1 MTGKKSESIGLDT
14 DAIMKRLFSISGARN
29 ERELADVL
37 GVTRA
42 TLNYAKLREALPYK
56 HIVKAALLYGR
67 SVDWIL
73 WGEESSGAFV
83 AVPMY
88 EARLSADGRLEPCA
102 SAKRYAFR
110 AEWLSALCKHNRP
123 QDLGL
128 MRVSGD
134 SMLPAIN
141 DGDAVLLDFAQ
152 TACRP
157 GQIYA
162 VAIEGLVYLRRID
175 SVPGEIIL
183 QAANAEPLRVHPDD
197 ASIQIVGRCV
207 WLCRKL

>member
-1 MTGKKSESIGLDT
+1 MTGKKAENIGLDT
-14 DAIMKRLFSISGARN
+14 DAIMKRLFDISGARN
-29 ERELADVL
+29 ERELADIL

-42 TLNYAKLREALPYK
+42 TLNYAKLRESLPYK
-56 HIVKAALLYGR
+56 HIVKAAMLYGR

-88 EARLSADGRLEPCA
+88 EARLSADGSLEPCA
-102 SAKRYAFR
+102 SVKRYAFR
-110 AEWLSALCKHNRP
+110 AEWLSMLCGHNRP
-123 QDLGL
+123 QKLGL

-134 SMLPAIN
+134 TMEPHIK
-141 DGDAVLLDFAQ
+141 DGDTVLLDFAQ

-162 VAIEGLVYLRRID
+162 VAIEGMVYLKQVD
-175 SVPGEIIL
+175 TVPGKIVL
-183 QAANAEPLRVHPDD
+183 KAEKAEQLEVSPDD
-197 ASIQIVGRCV
+197 KSIRIVGCCL
-207 WLCRKL
+207 WLCRKM

>member
-1 MTGKKSESIGLDT
+1 MTGKKSENIGLDT
-14 DAIMKRLFSISGARN
+14 DAIMKRLFDVSGARN
-29 ERELADVL
+29 ERELADIL

-56 HIVKAALLYGR
+56 HIVKAAMLYGR

-73 WGEESSGAFV
+73 WGEESSGAFI

-88 EARLSADGRLEPCA
+88 EARLAPDGRLEPCA
-102 SAKRYAFR
+102 AAKCYAFR
-110 AEWLSALCKHNRP
+110 VEWLKALCGHNRP
-123 QDLGL
+123 QNLGL

-134 SMLPAIN
+134 TMEPHIK
-141 DGDAVLLDFAQ
+141 DGDAVLLDFSQ

-157 GQIYA
+157 GQVYA
-162 VAIEGLVYLRRID
+162 VAIEGMVYLKRVD
-175 SVPGEIIL
+175 TAPGEIIL
-183 QAANAEPLRVHPDD
+183 QAANAEPLHVRTDD
-197 ASIQIVGRCV
+197 ASIKIVGRCV